1 MARERRNWTSLEDE
15 LLEQAVERA
24 RSDSQTLQWNTIA
37 ANVPGR
43 TNKDY
48 RKRYYYK
55 VSATVN
61 KGTWTKAEDE
71 RLRNAIQNCGLK
83 WTRVS
88 AEVGTRS
95 ADQCSKR
102 WNNTLD
108 PAIDQ
113 SAWSP
118 QDTKILLRCVGQQGH
133 NWKTIVAGHF
143 PNRTA
148 LSARN
153 QYNYICRRSG
163 ANSQSSTPS
172 SNQSHSS
179 SQPRT
184 RSNMQPVRLGFNYQR
199 QSSNETNLGSDDEES
214 DFNNDISSDEEGSEE
229 LMPNHKPLQGDYIN
243 LVNHAAS
250 DGSQIEPLME
260 LDPMYPTGSP
270 HELPQYP
277 SLDEL
282 LFDKSTLAAGEAQT
296 DLQFGPF
303 QGITDQSHPGI
314 PSLKHP
320 FTLAEVAEVPNT
332 TTGRTGNYTRKKTVT
347 IRSTCSRAE
356 VRRLMQATADELQ
369 HIDFSVTSRESRLSS
384 GSRPA
389 RGEGAKDVVITA
401 SCPSNEVGRLMEM
414 ASDVLGSCQG
424 SNFGRDPHL
433 LRLKGGSLQTIR
445 KSGVKNADQNAGASK
460 CSTSRCMSPADG
472 AICSVS
478 TQYAI
483 LRRPGPKPQFI
494 SGGTE

>member
-1 MARERRNWTSLEDE
+1 MPLEMARERRNWTSLEDE
-15 LLEQAVERA
+15 LLGQAVERA

-43 TNKDY
+43 TNKDC

-118 QDTKILLRCVGQQGH
+118 QDVSQALTKRFHMPRPRVVDGLGLRCADSTIQTQTLLRCVEQQGH
-133 NWKTIVAGHF
+133 NWKTIVADHF

-163 ANSQSSTPS
+163 ANSRSSTPS

-179 SQPRT
+179 SRPRT
-184 RSNMQPVRLGFNYQR
+184 RSNMQPVMVAFNYQIR
-199 QSSNETNLGSDDEES
+199 SSNGTNLGNDDDEES
-214 DFNNDISSDEEGSEE
+214 EFNDISSDDEGGEE
-229 LMPNHKPLQGDYIN
+229 LMPNHRPLQGDYTN
-243 LVNHAAS
+243 HVSHAAS
-250 DGSQIEPLME
+250 DQSQIEPLMDME
-260 LDPMYPTGSP
+260 PWYPAGNP

-282 LFDKSTLAAGEAQT
+282 FFENSTLAAGEGQT
-296 DLQFGPF
+296 DLQFHPSE
-303 QGITDQSHPGI
+303 GIKDQV
-314 PSLKHP
+314 K
-320 FTLAEVAEVPNT
+320 
-332 TTGRTGNYTRKKTVT
+332 TTG
-347 IRSTCSRAE
+347 SFE
-356 VRRLMQATADELQ
+356 
-369 HIDFSVTSRESRLSS
+369 
-384 GSRPA
+384 
-389 RGEGAKDVVITA
+389 
-401 SCPSNEVGRLMEM
+401 
-414 ASDVLGSCQG
+414 
-424 SNFGRDPHL
+424 
-433 LRLKGGSLQTIR
+433 
-445 KSGVKNADQNAGASK
+445 
-460 CSTSRCMSPADG
+460 
-472 AICSVS
+472 
-478 TQYAI
+478 
-483 LRRPGPKPQFI
+483 
-494 SGGTE
+494 